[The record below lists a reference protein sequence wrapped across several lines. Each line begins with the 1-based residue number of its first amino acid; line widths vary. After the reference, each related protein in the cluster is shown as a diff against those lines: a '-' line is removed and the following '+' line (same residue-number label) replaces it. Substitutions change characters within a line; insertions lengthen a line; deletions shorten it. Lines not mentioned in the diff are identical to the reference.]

1 MQHRRRGKRSLL
13 LPVGV
18 AAAVVAA
25 AGGALAW
32 VWEADSSAPESGV
45 PTPPPAVADAAC
57 AERGKV
63 PGSGSSAQ
71 QHAMKYWIKQYERA
85 CPPVRI
91 AYNPLGSGAGVA
103 QFMRGATSFGGSD
116 TPVDPEKAKPAE
128 GVCPGGRAI
137 NLPMLGG
144 PIALGYNV
152 PGVDDLVLD
161 APTVAR
167 IFDSKITTWDHPAIR
182 KLNPDATLPS
192 MPIKAVH
199 RSDDSGTT
207 QNLQA
212 YLADAAP
219 EAWSHPAEKAWQGR
233 GGISASGS
241 DLVAKTVNS
250 TVGSIGY
257 FELSF
262 TSKFQ
267 MQSVRIDTGG
277 SEPVPAT
284 TKTASAGI
292 AAAEVVGAGKDMT
305 LKFDYRTA
313 ADGRYPIVLVSYEIV
328 CDRGNKPDTL
338 PALKSFLTYTASP
351 AGQRPL
357 SRIHYA
363 PLPESVAAEVRKV
376 VRALR

>member
-1 MQHRRRGKRSLL
+1 M
-13 LPVGV
+13 

-25 AGGALAW
+25 TGGVLSW
-32 VWEADSSAPESGV
+32 RWQADDGGSGASAASSA
-45 PTPPPAVADAAC
+45 VARADC
-57 AERGKV
+57 ARSGKV
-63 PGSGSSAQ
+63 PGSGSTAQ
-71 QHAMKYWIKQYERA
+71 QNAMKYWIGQYERA

-103 QFMRGATSFGGSD
+103 QFMRGATAFGGSD
-116 TPVDPEKAKPAE
+116 TPVKPENAKPAQ

-137 NLPMLGG
+137 NLPMLSG

-152 PGVDDLVLD
+152 PGVEDLVLD
-161 APTVAR
+161 ARTLAR

-182 KLNPDATLPS
+182 RLNPKSVLPS
-192 MPIKAVH
+192 MPIRAVH

-207 QNLQA
+207 QNFQA
-212 YLADAAP
+212 YLAGAAP
-219 EAWSHPAEKAWQGR
+219 EVWSHPAEKAWQGR
-233 GGISASGS
+233 GGDSASGS
-241 DLVAKTVNS
+241 DLAARTVNS
-250 TVGSIGY
+250 TTGSIGY

-262 TSKFQ
+262 TTRFHMKSA
-267 MQSVRIDTGG
+267 RIDTGG

-305 LKFDYRTA
+305 LKFDYRTSA
-313 ADGRYPIVLVSYEIV
+313 AGTYPIVLVAYEIV
-328 CDRGNKPDTL
+328 CDKGNAPDTL
-338 PALKSFLTYTASP
+338 PALKSFLTYTASR

-363 PLPESVAAEVRKV
+363 PLPESVAAEVREV
-376 VRALR
+376 VRTLR